1 MREPSAG
8 LTPEGLPILLLSG
21 FSSLICALLDW
32 WPPALV
38 MLLLF
43 IFALHFF
50 RDPERVVPGGP
61 DLAVCP
67 ADGKVIRIQ
76 TRADPLTG
84 EQRQCISVFMNVF
97 SVHVNRMPVSGK
109 ITRILYIPGK
119 FFNVAFDKAVDANE
133 RCCYAIRDEHGDMW
147 QMAQIAGLVA
157 RRIVCRMDEGDK
169 LTRGERFGMIKF
181 GSRVDLYL
189 PPGYAPSVLIGE
201 KVYAGQSVL
210 ARKIINK
217 QP

>member
-1 MREPSAG
+1 MRKPSVG
-8 LTPEGLPILLLSG
+8 LTPEGVPMLLLSG
-21 FSSLICALLDW
+21 FSAFIFAILGW

-43 IFALHFF
+43 IFSLHFF
-50 RDPERVVPGGP
+50 RDPERVVPSGAN
-61 DLAVCP
+61 LAICP

-76 TRADPLTG
+76 KKPDPISG
-84 EQRQCISVFMNVF
+84 EERQCISVFMNVF

-133 RCCYAIRDEHGDMW
+133 RCCYAIRDENGDIW
-147 QMAQIAGLVA
+147 QMVQIAGLVA
-157 RRIVCRMDEGDK
+157 RRIICRVDEGEK

-189 PPGYAPSVLIGE
+189 PQGYTPSVLIGE

-210 ARKIINK
+210 ASKETNN
-217 QP
+217 

>member
-1 MREPSAG
+1 MRKPSAG
-8 LTPEGLPILLLSG
+8 LTLEGVPILLLSG
-21 FSSLICALLDW
+21 FSAFIFALLGW
-32 WPPALV
+32 WPPALIL
-38 MLLLF
+38 LLLF

-50 RDPERVVPGGP
+50 RDPERVVPSGQ
-61 DLAVCP
+61 DLAVSP

-76 TRADPLTG
+76 TKADPITG

-119 FFNVAFDKAVDANE
+119 FFNVALDKAVDANE
-133 RCCYAIRDEHGDMW
+133 RCCYAIRDEHGEMW
-147 QMAQIAGLVA
+147 QMVQIAGLVA
-157 RRIVCRMDEGDK
+157 RRIVCRVDEGEK

-189 PPGYAPSVLIGE
+189 PPSYTPSVLIGE
-201 KVYAGQSVL
+201 KVHAGQTVL
-210 ARKIINK
+210 AHKASNK
-217 QP
+217 